1 MPYDPMTVTIAADD
15 AEALGWL
22 LFESNTHARLKTAA
36 GERLTEKL
44 FAAQILAAEAVPGDV
59 ARLGSTVTYTELPAG
74 ARRSV
79 RVVTPLHADANEGRV
94 SVLSPIGCALLGHGV
109 GAVVEVQLPTGN
121 SMRVRVEEVEPA
133 AAVSAD

>member
-1 MPYDPMTVTIAADD
+1 MPYDPMAVTIAADD

-22 LFESNTHARLKTAA
+22 LFESNTHARLKTPA

-44 FAAQILAAEAVPGDV
+44 FAAQILAAEAVPAEV
-59 ARLGSTVTYTELPAG
+59 ARLGSTVTYTELPG
-74 ARRSV
+74 GTIRSV

-109 GAVVEVQLPTGN
+109 GAIVDVHLPTGA
-121 SMRVRVEEVEPA
+121 SMQVRVDEVEH
-133 AAVSAD
+133 AVVLSA